1 MKKKFLILMLAMMSV
16 CTFAGE
22 WQWSV
27 GIKGMVSSETNRN
40 PDAFL
45 WIPPKCEMVRAVMVG
60 QHNMSEETL
69 FEMDSFRKKLA
80 DMGVGMIWI
89 TPGLDQ
95 QWKVETGVQKAFE
108 TMMNDFA
115 DVSGYSELKY
125 VPIIPIGHSAMA
137 TYPWNFAAW
146 NPERT
151 LAIISLHGDAPRTNL
166 CGYGRENL
174 EWGRTRNID
183 GIPGLMIEGEYE
195 WWEARVNPAL
205 AFRMK
210 YPDSCISFL
219 CDTGRG
225 HFDVSPQT
233 ADYIALFIRKALE
246 LRYPQNQN
254 IDSPVALKKVNMK
267 DGWLAER
274 WWGDKAKRP
283 KAAPYNKYKGDRH
296 DAFWYFDEEMAMLT
310 EDRYRQHRN
319 KKMQYIGFMQNGELT
334 GYNSA
339 SHVKAALR
347 FLPHEDGLTF
357 NITPVFTDSLRTE
370 LSDDNTGGRITM
382 DRVCGPVE
390 VINDTTFRVSFYR
403 MGMYNPRRT
412 ADITLLASNGGD
424 KKYKGAVQELS
435 LKIPYRNISGKRQYI
450 MFPGIEDISAGTK
463 EVTLNAVSDCGLP
476 VSYYVKQG
484 SAVVDGNTLRITDI
498 PVRSKYPVKVTVV
511 AWQYGIGCKVQTAEP
526 VEMYFYIIE

>member
-1 MKKKFLILMLAMMSV
+1 MRKIFIILILTLMSV
-16 CTFAGE
+16 CVFAGE

-27 GIKGMVSSETNRN
+27 SIKCMVSSETDRN

-45 WIPPKCEMVRAVMVG
+45 WIPPKCEMVKAVMVG

-69 FEMDSFRKKLA
+69 FEMDSFRQKLA

-151 LAIISLHGDAPRTNL
+151 LAIISLHGDAPSTNL

-246 LRYPQNQN
+246 WRYPQNQN

-370 LSDDNTGGRITM
+370 PSDDNTGGRITM

-435 LKIPYRNISGKRQYI
+435 LKIPYRNTGGKRQYI

-463 EVTLNAVSDCGLP
+463 EVILNAVSDCGLP

-484 SAVVDGNTLRITDI
+484 PAVVEGNTLKITDI
-498 PVRSKYPVKVTVV
+498 PIRSKYPVKVTVV
-511 AWQYGIGCKVQTAEP
+511 AWQYGIGGKVQTAEP
-526 VEMYFYIIE
+526 VERDFYIIE

>member
-1 MKKKFLILMLAMMSV
+1 MRKIFIILILTLMSV
-16 CTFAGE
+16 CVFAGE

-27 GIKGMVSSETNRN
+27 SIKCMVSSETDRN

-69 FEMDSFRKKLA
+69 FEMDSFRQKLA

-89 TPGLDQ
+89 TPGLNQ

-151 LAIISLHGDAPRTNL
+151 LAVISLHGDAPRTNL

-225 HFDVSPQT
+225 HFDVASQT

-246 LRYPQNQN
+246 WRYPQNQN
-254 IDSPVALKKVNMK
+254 IDSPVALKKVDVK
-267 DGWLAER
+267 EGWLAER

-296 DAFWYFDEEMAMLT
+296 DAFWYFDKEMAMLT
-310 EDRYRQHRN
+310 EKRYAETKG
-319 KKMQYIGFMQNGELT
+319 KKLQYVGVEQNGEL
-334 GYNSA
+334 
-339 SHVKAALR
+339 VKPDNGIAKVKFMPENDGITFHLR
-347 FLPHEDGLTF
+347 A
-357 NITPVFTDSLRTE
+357 VSTDSAVTSVLKSGKKSKLHIE
-370 LSDDNTGGRITM
+370 VIS
-382 DRVCGPVE
+382 GPVK
-390 VINDTTFRVSFYR
+390 ILNDTTFQVCEYEA
-403 MGMYNPRRT
+403 GWDNPRRCLSVWMV
-412 ADITLLASNGGD
+412 AVAEPDGEH
-424 KKYKGAVQELS
+424 KGAVLP
-435 LKIPYRNISGKRQYI
+435 ININL
-450 MFPGIEDISAGTK
+450 PADVIES
-463 EVTLNAVSDCGLP
+463 
-476 VSYYVKQG
+476 
-484 SAVVDGNTLRITDI
+484 
-498 PVRSKYPVKVTVV
+498 VRRH
-511 AWQYGIGCKVQTAEP
+511 
-526 VEMYFYIIE
+526 